1 MKHKNNLKHLACP
14 NENCPLFQKHRQGN
28 IIRHSFYVTSQG
40 RRRRYRCKECSKTF
54 SSTYGTAYYRLQCSR
69 STFDDIANM
78 SVNGIGK
85 SAISRI
91 KGKSWNTINRWLQQA
106 FLFAKQ
112 FNSLALQGYEIN
124 ELQAAEIPLCRQ

>member
-1 MKHKNNLKHLACP
+1 MFAFN
-14 NENCPLFQKHRQGN
+14 
-28 IIRHSFYVTSQG
+28 
-40 RRRRYRCKECSKTF
+40 
-54 SSTYGTAYYRLQCSR
+54 
-69 STFDDIANM
+69 FDDIANM

-112 FNSLALQGYEIN
+112 FNSLVLQGYEIN